1 MTANDGQT
9 PMPRPVG
16 DHDPAHQILWAVVL
30 LAGFVALF
38 YWTSA
43 PPPENRVDASQ
54 FIVPEDEPTEQ
65 ADPTEGL
72 DPPLPLPS
80 RSERASGAAEA
91 HSEIQSPNDPQSG
104 WLRIAG
110 VANAQRKAS
119 ADGHYRRNNEFDI
132 DTANVE
138 RIDVR
143 LADLNVTRTR
153 RFIFHIDGQDMLV
166 FPDEIGTISFVRSP
180 EGLWA
185 RP

>member
-1 MTANDGQT
+1 MTAKNDPT
-9 PMPRPVG
+9 PVPRPVG
-16 DHDPAHQILWAVVL
+16 DRDPNQQILWAVVL
-30 LAGFVALF
+30 LAGLVALF

-43 PPPENRVDASQ
+43 PPPENMVGASQ
-54 FIVPEDEPTEQ
+54 FVVPEDEPTEQ
-65 ADPTEGL
+65 ADPTEEP
-72 DPPLPLPS
+72 DPPLPLLS
-80 RSERASGAAEA
+80 RSERASGAAET
-91 HSEIQSPNDPQSG
+91 HLEIQSPSDPQFG

-119 ADGHYRRNNEFDI
+119 ADGRYRRNNEFDI

-180 EGLWA
+180 EGPWT